1 MESLLVF
8 LFTGFAAQLIN
19 GSLGMGFGVVG
30 STVLIAGGASVASA
44 STAVHVAKLGAS
56 VVSTGAHWRF
66 GNVNWRTV
74 WLMGIP
80 GMLGGF
86 VGASVLSRVDGES
99 MVPVASVILL
109 VLGLV
114 MLSRFAFGAT
124 PTRAAPGSIP
134 RTLLVP
140 VGLLGGVIDSI

>member
-66 GNVNWRTV
+66 GNVNWRT
-74 WLMGIP
+74 
-80 GMLGGF
+80 
-86 VGASVLSRVDGES
+86 
-99 MVPVASVILL
+99 
-109 VLGLV
+109 
-114 MLSRFAFGAT
+114 
-124 PTRAAPGSIP
+124 
-134 RTLLVP
+134 
-140 VGLLGGVIDSI
+140 